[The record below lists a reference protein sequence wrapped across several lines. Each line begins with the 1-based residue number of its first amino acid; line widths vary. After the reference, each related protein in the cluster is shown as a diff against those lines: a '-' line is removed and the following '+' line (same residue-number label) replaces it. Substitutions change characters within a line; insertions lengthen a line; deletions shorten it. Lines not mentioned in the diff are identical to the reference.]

1 MERYILVEWPES
13 QEFIGRPDCYF
24 CQCNDE
30 NSFGT
35 LDQAMFVPE
44 DLYCK
49 VTGFIHKFGWTVKNG
64 ELQDILSQ
72 YPKDAIVAVEY
83 CDVKNLKYFP
93 DRNFIAID

>member
-1 MERYILVEWPES
+1 MRYILVEWPES
-13 QEFIGRPDCYF
+13 QIFIGQEHCYPVIPVS
-24 CQCNDE
+24 E
-30 NSFGT
+30 EEYS

-44 DLYCK
+44 DLYCE

-72 YPKDAIVAVEY
+72 YPKDATVAVEY

>member
-13 QEFIGRPDCYF
+13 QKFMENEDCIPG
-24 CQCNDE
+24 CDGE
-30 NSFGT
+30 IW
-35 LDQAMFVPE
+35 FVPE
-44 DLYCK
+44 DIYYE
-49 VTGFIHKFGWTVKNG
+49 TNGFIHPFSKTVKNG

-72 YPKDAIVAVEY
+72 YPKDAIIAVEY

>member
-1 MERYILVEWPES
+1 METKYILVEWPES
-13 QEFIGRPDCYF
+13 QEFIGRDGCYF
-24 CQCNDE
+24 CQTNENDL
-30 NSFGT
+30 S

-49 VTGFIHKFGWTVKNG
+49 VIGFIHPFSKTVKNG
-64 ELQDILSQ
+64 ELQEILSQ
-72 YPKDAIVAVEY
+72 YPKDAVVAVEY